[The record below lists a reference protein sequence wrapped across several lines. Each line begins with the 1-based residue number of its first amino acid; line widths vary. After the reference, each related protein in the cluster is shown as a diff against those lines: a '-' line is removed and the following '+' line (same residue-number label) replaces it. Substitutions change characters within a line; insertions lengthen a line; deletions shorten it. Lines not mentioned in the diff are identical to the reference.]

1 MNPDRSLDRRNM
13 LRFGGFAA
21 LSSIVVAACGNT
33 DTAGTST
40 VPPRLGEAPPLPTL
54 PTPSIDDE
62 VLLRTA
68 SSLEYTAIAAYDLVL
83 SQLSGL
89 FTGANEG
96 LIPVVERLRAD
107 HQRHADGVSELVVS
121 IGGTPFT
128 CPNARLQSLYLL
140 PALELILGSEAATAF
155 GVTPSAEPK
164 APSDEPLEDVL
175 NLAQGLENLA
185 AATYQSVVP
194 VLTQPAMRRAAMLI
208 ANEEARHA
216 TLIART
222 LRPLNV
228 LATGE
233 SAEADAVAAI
243 PSTFG
248 NIGQIPVPLG
258 TRNSVGNKTLV
269 NLETPSLNALVY
281 ADAASTC

>member
-1 MNPDRSLDRRNM
+1 MTTDRPLDRRNL

-21 LSSIVVAACGNT
+21 LGSLALAACASD
-33 DTAGTST
+33 DTAGTTT
-40 VPPRLGEAPPLPTL
+40 VPPRLGDAPPTPTL
-54 PTPSIDDE
+54 PSPDVDDV

-89 FTGANEG
+89 FTGANAA
-96 LIPVVERLRAD
+96 LIPVVERLRSD
-107 HQRHADGVSELVVS
+107 HQGHADAVSELVES
-121 IGGTPFT
+121 IGGEAYR

-140 PALELILGSEAATAF
+140 PALELILGSDAAVAF
-155 GVTPSAEPK
+155 GVTPSATPK
-164 APSDEPLEDVL
+164 AASDTPLEDVL

-194 VLTQPAMRRAAMLI
+194 ALTVPAMRSAAMRI
-208 ANEEARHA
+208 AAEEARHA

-222 LRPLNV
+222 LRPQAILP
-228 LATGE
+228 TGE
-233 SAEADAVAAI
+233 SAEADAVVAI
-243 PSTFG
+243 PSVFG

-258 TRNSVGNKTLV
+258 ARNSVGNKTLV
-269 NLETPSLNALVY
+269 TMETPSLNALIY
-281 ADAASTC
+281 RGTPNC

>member
-1 MNPDRSLDRRNM
+1 MTAEHQLDRRNL

-21 LSSIVVAACGNT
+21 LGSLVVAACGT
-33 DTAGTST
+33 DDTAGTST
-40 VPPRLGEAPPLPTL
+40 VPPRLGEAPPLATL
-54 PTPSIDDE
+54 PTPTVNDE
-62 VLLRTA
+62 VLFRTA

-83 SQLSGL
+83 AQLSGL
-89 FTGANEG
+89 FTGANAE
-96 LIPVVERLRAD
+96 LIPVVERLRSD
-107 HQRHADGVSELVVS
+107 HQRHADAVSEVLLAM
-121 IGGTPFT
+121 GGQPYT
-128 CPNARLQSLYLL
+128 CANARLQSLYVL

-164 APSDEPLEDVL
+164 APSETPLEDVL

-194 VLTQPAMRRAAMLI
+194 ALTLPAMREAAMQI
-208 ANEEARHA
+208 AGEEARHA

-222 LRPLNV
+222 LRPLAV
-228 LATGE
+228 LPTGE
-233 SAEADAVAAI
+233 SAEADAVVAV

-258 TRNSVGNKTLV
+258 APNSVGSKTLV
-269 NLETPSLNALVY
+269 NLETPSLNALIY
-281 ADAASTC
+281 PDTPNC

>member
-1 MNPDRSLDRRNM
+1 MTPDHSLDRRNL

-21 LSSIVVAACGNT
+21 LGSLVVAACGT
-33 DTAGTST
+33 DDTAGTAT
-40 VPPRLGEAPPLPTL
+40 VPPRLGEAPPLATL
-54 PTPSIDDE
+54 PTPSVDDL

-83 SQLSGL
+83 THLSGL
-89 FTGANEG
+89 FTGANAD
-96 LIPVVERLRAD
+96 LIPVVERLQND
-107 HQRHADGVSELVVS
+107 HRRHADSVSELVLDL
-121 IGGTPFT
+121 GGTPYN

-140 PALELILGSEAATAF
+140 PALELILGSEAAAAF

-164 APSDEPLEDVL
+164 APSDTPLADVL
-175 NLAQGLENLA
+175 HLAQGLENLA

-194 VLTQPAMRRAAMLI
+194 TLTVPAIRRAAMLI
-208 ANEEARHA
+208 AGEEARHA

-222 LRPLNV
+222 LHPLAI
-228 LATGE
+228 LPTGE
-233 SAEADAVAAI
+233 SAEADAVAAV

-258 TRNSVGNKTLV
+258 APNSVGSKTLV
-269 NLETPSLNALVY
+269 NLETPSLNALIY
-281 ADAASTC
+281 PDTPTC